1 MMATQEQSRTSDL
14 ISTAKRTIPVVKEHL
29 VVDTLKTVTGEVG
42 IELTTAEETV
52 SVPLP
57 TLSTNYREERVPVDM
72 IVQAVPPVREE
83 DGRIIVPIVREET
96 VVIKRLRLV
105 EEIHLVREQIKTER
119 TEEVILRR
127 QEATVRRT

>member
-72 IVQAVPPVREE
+72 IVQTVPPVREE

>member
-1 MMATQEQSRTSDL
+1 MMATHKLPHTEKL
-14 ISTAKRTIPVVKEHL
+14 IITERETIPVVKEHL
-29 VVDTLKTVTGEVG
+29 VVDTLKTVTGEVN
-42 IELTTAEETV
+42 IELTTAEEAV
-52 SVPLP
+52 NIPLP
-57 TLSTNYREERVPVDM
+57 TLSTTYREERVPVDM